1 MTQVNDPATIYTD
14 LSESYPSKGH
24 GRGGFRPNSGKP
36 KGTIHVSPDKR
47 LTKMMRVPES
57 TDVEWLRSLPVAL
70 EAFVNKW
77 DSQANSVWNRSSSE
91 YKQLRLALKELQEM
105 TKVGT
110 HGDA

>member
-1 MTQVNDPATIYTD
+1 MTTD
-14 LSESYPSKGH
+14 NKREYQHK
-24 GRGGFRPNSGKP
+24 RGGTREGGGRPALP
-36 KGTIHVSPDKR
+36 PEQR
-47 LTKMMRVPES
+47 LSKMMRVPES

-70 EAFVNKW
+70 EVFVNKW